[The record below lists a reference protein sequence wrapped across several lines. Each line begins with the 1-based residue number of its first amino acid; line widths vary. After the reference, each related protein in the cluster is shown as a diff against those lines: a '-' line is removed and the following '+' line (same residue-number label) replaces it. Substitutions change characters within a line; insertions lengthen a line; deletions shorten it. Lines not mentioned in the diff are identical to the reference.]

1 MSSSDWTA
9 VVAAVAI
16 AGLVGGL
23 LVTLAE
29 VRRTLRSL
37 RETLDEVST
46 DALVAIEELRVSTR
60 EARFEIDRVD
70 ALVSTAESLTGAV
83 DNASK
88 LAYRTLSNPVVKA
101 VALGAGTKRA
111 IQRFS
116 NDEPTPARKRGRRTL
131 RAKR

>member
-37 RETLDEVST
+37 RETLEEVST

-70 ALVSTAESLTGAV
+70 ALVSTAESVTGTV
-83 DNASK
+83 DSASK

-111 IQRFS
+111 IQRLS
-116 NDEPTPARKRGRRTL
+116 NDEPTPARKRARRTL

>member
-1 MSSSDWTA
+1 MTPSDWTA

-16 AGLVGGL
+16 VGLVGGL

-37 RETLDEVST
+37 RKTLEEVSAG
-46 DALVAIEELRVSTR
+46 ALVAIEELRLSTR

-70 ALVSTAESLTGAV
+70 ALVSTAESLTGTV
-83 DNASK
+83 DSASK

-111 IQRFS
+111 IQRLS
-116 NDEPTPARKRGRRTL
+116 NDEPPPARKRGRRNL

>member
-1 MSSSDWTA
+1 MSASDWTA

-29 VRRTLRSL
+29 VRRSLRSL
-37 RETLDEVST
+37 RETLEEVST

-70 ALVSTAESLTGAV
+70 ALVSTAESVTGTV

-111 IQRFS
+111 IQRLS
-116 NDEPTPARKRGRRTL
+116 NDEPTPARKRARRTL

>member
-37 RETLDEVST
+37 RETLEEVST

-70 ALVSTAESLTGAV
+70 ALVSTAESLTGTV

-111 IQRFS
+111 IQRLS
-116 NDEPTPARKRGRRTL
+116 NEEPTPARKRARRTL

>member
-1 MSSSDWTA
+1 MSASDWTA

-37 RETLDEVST
+37 RETLEEVST

-70 ALVSTAESLTGAV
+70 ALVSTAESVTGTV

-111 IQRFS
+111 IQRLS
-116 NDEPTPARKRGRRTL
+116 NDEPTPARKRARRTL